1 MQISSPLSKIVSIVI
16 AFLVLVSTLMAI
28 TPPAR
33 VVTEVKNV
41 IFMIG
46 DGMGENHL
54 EKTKQEMGISLV
66 METFPLRGKAKTY
79 AFGGI
84 TTDSA
89 AGGTALATGEK
100 TINGCVG
107 VYPTDPLAINGYP
120 ISLTEYAVS
129 IGKKTGIVTT
139 DSTGGATPATFSAHT
154 SSRNNNEEIAK
165 QQVESAIDLIWG
177 KSAGVFDENAT
188 SNYARKYVSTLSQMN
203 ELTAGDKSYGQ
214 FTSDM
219 WAESITAPDTPT
231 LTEMTVKAIELLDND
246 GEGFFLMVEGAHIDK
261 HSHSNNAAD
270 MMLSLIE
277 FDNAIAA
284 ALDFAENDGETL
296 VIVTAD
302 HETGKITFNGST
314 YEYESTS
321 HSSADVPLFVFGCN
335 GFINQDEV
343 INNTQVAM
351 LTAWAMGATPEEFPK
366 KAA

>member
-1 MQISSPLSKIVSIVI
+1 
-16 AFLVLVSTLMAI
+16 MAI
-28 TPPAR
+28 TPPSR
-33 VVTEVKNV
+33 VTAQVKNV
-41 IFMIG
+41 IYMIG

-54 EKTKQEMGISLV
+54 EKTKAETGVNLV

-100 TINGCVG
+100 TINGCIG
-107 VYPTDPLAINGYP
+107 VYPTDPLALNGYP
-120 ISLTEYAVS
+120 ISLTEYAIS

-139 DSTGGATPATFSAHT
+139 DSTGGATPAAFSAHT
-154 SSRNNNEEIAK
+154 SSRSSNDEIAR

-177 KSAGVFDENAT
+177 KSAGVYDEPT
-188 SNYARKYVSTLSQMN
+188 TQGYGRKYISTLSQMN
-203 ELTAGDKSYGQ
+203 ELTANDKSYGQ

-219 WAESITAPDTPT
+219 WAESIIASDTPT
-231 LTEMTVKAIELLDND
+231 LTQMTVKAIELLDND
-246 GEGFFLMVEGAHIDK
+246 EEGFFLMVEGAHIDK
-261 HSHSNNAAD
+261 HSHSNNASD

-284 ALDFAENDGETL
+284 ALDFAERDGETL

-335 GFINQDEV
+335 SFINQDEV
-343 INNTQVAM
+343 INNTQVAVF
-351 LTAWAMGATPEEFPK
+351 TARAMGAAPEDFPK